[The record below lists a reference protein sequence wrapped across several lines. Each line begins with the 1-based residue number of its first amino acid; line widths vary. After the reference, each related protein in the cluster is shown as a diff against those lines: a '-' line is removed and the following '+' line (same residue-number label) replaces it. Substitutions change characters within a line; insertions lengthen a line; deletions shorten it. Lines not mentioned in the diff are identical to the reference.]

1 MAEDAG
7 RIELDPLR
15 SKKLSVLAALEVER
29 FRKRALD
36 QATHRGP
43 GGTTADVAQATQATL
58 ETLMTVNDA
67 DGGRGSKV
75 LDNAWR
81 GAEAYHYYLLAQ
93 RQLYQAKMEAAMKT
107 AIRLAEFEDILDPR
121 HIYSLIALAAYNAQY
136 LNICS
141 RAFIKLETLPGLE
154 EKEREAVQDLA
165 LKIFLRTAPNDVRAL
180 EDEYLACLETGTPY
194 QACTVSGK
202 AISDGRTLMCRT
214 CRHFALEQELR
225 GLTHCPLC
233 HGPML

>member
-7 RIELDPLR
+7 RIELGDVLGALR
-15 SKKLSVLAALEVER
+15 WSAQAG
-29 FRKRALD
+29 AD

-43 GGTTADVAQATQATL
+43 GTTADVGLANAGHPETPATV
-58 ETLMTVNDA
+58 EIDA
-67 DGGRGSKV
+67 RRAGSKGKFPPPSPAV

-154 EKEREAVQDLA
+154 EKEREALQDLA

-194 QACTVSGK
+194 QV
-202 AISDGRTLMCRT
+202 RR
-214 CRHFALEQELR
+214 RRER
-225 GLTHCPLC
+225 
-233 HGPML
+233 